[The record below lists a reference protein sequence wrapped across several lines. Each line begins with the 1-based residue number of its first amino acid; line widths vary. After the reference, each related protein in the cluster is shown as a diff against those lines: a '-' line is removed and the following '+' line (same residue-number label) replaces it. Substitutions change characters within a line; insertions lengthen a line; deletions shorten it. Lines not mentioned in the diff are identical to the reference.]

1 MDKNMKIVSLL
12 PSATEIVAALGMADH
27 LVARSHE
34 CDWPSRVEP
43 LPVLTAPKMN
53 PQANATT
60 IDRDVR
66 ALVQDGLSVYQ
77 LDAEAIQRLAPDF
90 VITQSQCE
98 LCAVSLKE
106 VAQALRDWTSPQAA
120 PELVSLEPMCLAD
133 IAKDITRVAQSL
145 GVEAAGAAL
154 NAQLADG
161 FSNLRAQTAALPSQR
176 VFFMEWTAPLM
187 GAGNWMPETIAAAGG
202 EVVLGQEG
210 AHSPVVSWA
219 EVAEADPQVILVG
232 PCGFSIERARQEM
245 AALVDLPAYQNLR
258 AVRSGDV
265 YLVNGNHFF
274 NRPGPRLLQSAQIV
288 AEILH
293 PQVFAPSNHGSGW
306 VRYA

>member
-1 MDKNMKIVSLL
+1 MKIVSLL

-133 IAKDITRVAQSL
+133 IAKDITLVAQSL

>member
-1 MDKNMKIVSLL
+1 MKIVSLL

-133 IAKDITRVAQSL
+133 IAKDITLVAQSL

-161 FSNLRAQTAALPSQR
+161 FSNLRAQTAALPSRR

-293 PQVFAPSNHGSGW
+293 PQVFAPANHGSGW